1 MSDDATNSIPVIWLI
16 TAQDQLENAF
26 SQAKI
31 LVGQSHEAQRQRIE
45 EEITRVDNLLRRSF
59 EHCQSIVV
67 LERLGGYSFKPDFHV
82 LRVEVKT
89 PDAADG
95 SESPSACYEAR
106 EHEHVQA
113 KRPTARTEAHV
124 VKIGPCD
131 QLCREVIGR
140 ETCERPANARGR
152 TLLKVRLAVCPHG
165 SKNPQYPC
173 SWSET
178 GKDGRKELGTIKY
191 QDAYHTLRAGRVVM
205 LERAFLNCV
214 RWGTPSPQT
223 ILGVL
228 DQVYQELHNLCYER
242 APAVLPN
249 SNGRDIL
256 ARLRERLKKG
266 VARWKDTSSIPGER
280 RVQAREL
287 LPADVLPLVDPI
299 DFQSRMF
306 RQPHYQPELR
316 YGRAHGDLHARNIV
330 VGLVNGEACWPAVYD
345 FEDMAVDNY
354 VAWDF
359 VKLETELKVR
369 ALKLVFPGAPEKFVP
384 EVFAFEQRLN
394 ELTEVKDQ
402 ESFESWQDEPASGLS
417 DAQARLLGLLLGLRR
432 RAKRYLQILGPA
444 RTYRW
449 LHEYYFFLACYGVYA
464 GRFEQYTGKE
474 CLAAYLG
481 ACCAATRFSWGV
493 ECVYLSREDGKALAQ
508 QQLDVG
514 LLFPGGP
521 PNGPPSNPTGAV
533 SSPPTPE
540 SPANPSLVLRIGKEI
555 TVRCSLSL
563 GGRGWGEGP
572 ENATVI
578 SLPILTDQ
586 VSTPAGYTI
595 TVSLVS
601 PSSAGT
607 GKPNTQRNVD
617 PRSRW
622 DVQLEKFRTLARS
635 RKDTEI
641 SQAVAGLEE
650 LSRRIPSAAE
660 IAHELAFAL
669 LELAELTGEAE
680 YYQRAI
686 QALIDFENR
695 QQGLYSRDVEV
706 LCRWGRLWKDRGDQA
721 LEQAANAAAA
731 SGAEQKPQTPPAGA
745 TGSIALSPAQWYQMS
760 ATYYRRAYDASQDY
774 YPGINLATL
783 KYLISVLDP
792 DTAAKSAAYG
802 GGDYKKLPAD
812 IKRRLESD
820 AAENKPEPEDAHWR
834 IASLAEACLL
844 LEDRDAETYYE
855 HAWNHP
861 RTVGQDAPHAREA
874 IAKQARRIMTQQA
887 NNSPS
892 NDLKDIHDALN
903 KLFATI

>member
-1 MSDDATNSIPVIWLI
+1 MSDDATNPIPVIWLI
-16 TAQDQLENAF
+16 TAQDQLENSL
-26 SQAKI
+26 SQAKL
-31 LVGQSHEAQRQRIE
+31 LVGKSQEDQRQRVE
-45 EEITRVDNLLRRSF
+45 EEMSRVDDLLRRSF
-59 EHCQSIVV
+59 EGCESIVV
-67 LERLGGYSFKPDFHV
+67 LERLGGYSFKPNFHV

-89 PDAADG
+89 QDTSG
-95 SESPSACYEAR
+95 RSGSPSDCGEGTSG
-106 EHEHVQA
+106 ENA
-113 KRPTARTEAHV
+113 KTKDAVSRTEAHV
-124 VKIGPCD
+124 VKVGPCD
-131 QLCREVIGR
+131 QLCREVVGR

-152 TLLKVRLAVCPHG
+152 TLLKVRMAVCPRG
-165 SKNPQYPC
+165 STTSRYPC
-173 SWSET
+173 SQAN
-178 GKDGRKELGTIKY
+178 LGENALEDLGAIKY

-223 ILGVL
+223 ILAVL

-242 APAVLPN
+242 APAVFPN
-249 SNGRDIL
+249 NNGLDIL
-256 ARLRERLKKG
+256 ARLHQRLKKG

-287 LPADVLPLVDPI
+287 LPADVLPLVDLI
-299 DFQSRMF
+299 DFQSRMI

-316 YGRAHGDLHARNIV
+316 YGRAHGDLHGRNIV
-330 VGLVNGEACWPAVYD
+330 VGLVNGEARWPAVYD

-369 ALKLVFPGAPEKFVP
+369 ALELVFPGAPEKFVP
-384 EVFAFEQRLN
+384 EEFAFEQRLN

-417 DAQARLLGLLLGLRR
+417 DAQGRLFSLLLGLRR

-508 QQLDVG
+508 QQLDVD
-514 LLFPGGP
+514 LLFPGQP
-521 PNGPPSNPTGAV
+521 PAGPPSHPTGSV
-533 SSPPTPE
+533 PDPPGPV
-540 SPANPSLVLRIGKEI
+540 SPA
-555 TVRCSLSL
+555 
-563 GGRGWGEGP
+563 
-572 ENATVI
+572 
-578 SLPILTDQ
+578 
-586 VSTPAGYTI
+586 
-595 TVSLVS
+595 S
-601 PSSAGT
+601 PSSLLPARFRRWPRIQPQSRRST
-607 GKPNTQRNVD
+607 SSAVTDEPKRRPNVD
-617 PRSRW
+617 PRLRW

-641 SQAVAGLEE
+641 SKAVAGLEE
-650 LSRRIPSAAE
+650 LSCRIPSAAE

-669 LELAELTGEAE
+669 LELAELTGKAE

-695 QQGLYSRDVEV
+695 QQGLYSRDVEM

-721 LEQAANAAAA
+721 LEQAASAAAA
-731 SGAEQKPQTPPAGA
+731 TSGAEQKPQIPPAGA

-792 DTAAKSAAYG
+792 VTTTKSATYG
-802 GGDYKKLPAD
+802 GGDYRQLAAD

-844 LEDRDAETYYE
+844 LAD
-855 HAWNHP
+855 
-861 RTVGQDAPHAREA
+861 VMQ
-874 IAKQARRIMTQQA
+874 
-887 NNSPS
+887 
-892 NDLKDIHDALN
+892 
-903 KLFATI
+903 